1 MDFVT
6 PSIAE
11 IAPSI
16 TLAVTA
22 QAAKMK
28 KEGIDVCSFGAG
40 EPDMDTPAYIKD
52 AAVAALAAGKTK
64 YTASAGLLELRQAQG
79 RQRSQLHSR
88 PHQRQLRGQTL
99 LLQRHPRHLRP
110 GR

>member
-6 PSIAE
+6 PAIAE

-28 KEGIDVCSFGAG
+28 KDGIDVCSFGAG
-40 EPDMDTPAYIKD
+40 EPDMDTPA
-52 AAVAALAAGKTK
+52 AC
-64 YTASAGLLELRQAQG
+64 R
-79 RQRSQLHSR
+79 
-88 PHQRQLRGQTL
+88 
-99 LLQRHPRHLRP
+99 
-110 GR
+110 